1 VWRESF
7 ADMPVMRV
15 PYLSKPPYLNGEL
28 SDWPSESKV
37 TGIHH
42 SQTVG
47 LERSRLPVPNIY
59 LGWTDAGLYLGM
71 EVFDDE
77 IQGAPANGWWW
88 TRDYVEFWISTQ
100 PATSDQNNY
109 DVNSH
114 QFFFVPN
121 AWPGEDGVLG
131 TVGQWHR
138 AGDALKDNLIPH
150 PGIRDVA
157 RILPDRYVVEMFI
170 PAKALHGF
178 DPQHQRNLAFNIHV
192 RNFEDATDYFW
203 SAPKEVM
210 TQVRPSTWG
219 TIELQ
224 PPSHNIAQAAD
235 GLPAITLIR

>member
-1 VWRESF
+1 
-7 ADMPVMRV
+7 MHV
-15 PYLSKPPYLNGEL
+15 PYLTKPPYLNGEL
-28 SDWPSESKV
+28 SDWPVESKM
-37 TGIHH
+37 TDIRH

-47 LERSRLPVPNIY
+47 LERSRRPVPNVY

-77 IQGAPANGWWW
+77 IQGAPAKGWWW
-88 TRDYVEFWISTQ
+88 TRDYVEFWINTQ
-100 PATSDQNNY
+100 PISSDQNSY

-121 AWPGEDGVLG
+121 SWPGEDGVLG

-138 AGDALKDNLIPH
+138 SGDALSDNLIPH
-150 PGIRDVA
+150 PSIRDVA

-170 PAKALHGF
+170 PAAALHGF
-178 DPQHQRNLAFNIHV
+178 DPRREPKLGFNIHV

-210 TQVRPSTWG
+210 TQIRPNTWG
-219 TIELQ
+219 TL
-224 PPSHNIAQAAD
+224 D
-235 GLPAITLIR
+235 LDRPA